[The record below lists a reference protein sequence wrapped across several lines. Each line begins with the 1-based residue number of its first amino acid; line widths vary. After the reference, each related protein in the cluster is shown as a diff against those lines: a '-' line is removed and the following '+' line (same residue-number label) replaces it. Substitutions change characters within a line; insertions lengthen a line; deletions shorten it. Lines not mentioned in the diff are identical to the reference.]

1 MQDKK
6 SVTVCGARLSRQVT
20 EKAPENGRNADI
32 DKCQKLTRFH
42 ELNADHSEDAD
53 TDVNGVDKGFWKC

>member
-53 TDVNGVDKGFWKC
+53 TDVNGVDKGF